1 MKRLSLFVLILAA
14 LMLACNIPGPE
25 TPAPATGEP
34 PAGATDTVAV
44 PATPTVE
51 AATPTVLANNVQC
64 NELSFY
70 LDPALAS
77 GHTCET
83 VPENIEFEPYQLP
96 EYTQVTLQGYV
107 LPPDQ
112 PYFQTIHVY
121 RLAEFLALRPQAS
134 TSVDALKA
142 LIAGGAP
149 GADALPVLDLL
160 GAAQEFHAHYKVVS
174 FAGGSGIRFIS
185 QYAQFCSPINN
196 HDMFLIYQGLTSDE
210 QYYISAVLRISN
222 PILPGN
228 YQTQPAGMSPDQPCD
243 GFDPYIADITNQLN
257 AQPEASFVPGIPLLD
272 ALIQSLIIAP

>member
-14 LMLACNIPGPE
+14 LMLACNIPSPA

-51 AATPTVLANNVQC
+51 AATPSVQANNVQC

-70 LDPALAS
+70 LDPAVAS

-83 VPENIEFEPYQLP
+83 VPENIQNDPWQLP
-96 EYTQVTLQGYV
+96 QYTNVVLSGYA
-107 LPPDQ
+107 LPDQ
-112 PYFQTIHVY
+112 PLFQWIHVY
-121 RLAEFLALRPQAS
+121 RLADFLAVRPQAS
-134 TSVDALKA
+134 AGVDALKS

-149 GADALPVLDLL
+149 GPKALPVLDLF
-160 GAAQEFHAHYKVVS
+160 GAAQEFHAQYKVVS
-174 FAGGSGIRFIS
+174 FAGGGGIRFIS
-185 QYAQFCSPINN
+185 QYAQYYAPINS
-196 HDMFLIYQGLTSDE
+196 HDMFLIFQGLTSDE

-222 PILPGN
+222 PILPVDSSTIPGGLTAEQFGN
-228 YQTQPAGMSPDQPCD
+228 Q
-243 GFDPYIADITNQLN
+243 FDTYIADITTKLN

-272 ALIQSLIIAP
+272 ALVQSIIITP

>member
-14 LMLACNIPGPE
+14 LMLACNIPSPATPE
-25 TPAPATGEP
+25 PATGQP
-34 PAGATDTVAV
+34 PAGATDTVAI

-51 AATPTVLANNVQC
+51 IVTPTVQANNVQC

-70 LDPALAS
+70 LDPAVAS

-83 VPENIEFEPYQLP
+83 VPQNVENDPFQMPQ
-96 EYTQVTLQGYV
+96 YTNVTLEGYV
-107 LPPDQ
+107 LPGEV
-112 PYFQTIHVY
+112 YFRRVNVY
-121 RLAEFLALRPQAS
+121 RLADFLALRPQAS
-134 TSVDALKA
+134 ASVNALKA

-160 GAAQEFHAHYKVVS
+160 GAAQEFHAQYKVVP

-196 HDMFLIYQGLTSDE
+196 HDMFLVYQGLTSDE
-210 QYYISAVLRISN
+210 QYYISAILLISN

-228 YQTQPAGMSPDQPCD
+228 YQTQPAGMDPNQPCD

-257 AQPEASFVPGIPLLD
+257 AQPEASFMPGIPLLD
-272 ALIQSLIIAP
+272 ALIQSFTITP

>member
-1 MKRLSLFVLILAA
+1 MKRLFLFALILAA

-25 TPAPATGEP
+25 TPAPVTNQP
-34 PAGATDTVAV
+34 PAASETPELAIT
-44 PATPTVE
+44 PTITLTPTV
-51 AATPTVLANNVQC
+51 APNVQC

-70 LDPALAS
+70 LEPALAS

-83 VPENIEFEPYQLP
+83 VPENIENDPWQLP

-134 TSVDALKA
+134 VNVDALKA

-149 GADALPVLDLL
+149 GADALPVMDLL
-160 GAAQEFHAHYKVVS
+160 GAAQEFHAQYKVVS
-174 FAGGSGIRFIS
+174 FADGSGIRFIS

-196 HDMFLIYQGLTSDE
+196 HDMFLIFQGLTSDE
-210 QYYISAVLRISN
+210 QFYISAVLRISN
-222 PILPGN
+222 PILPGT
-228 YQTQPAGMSPDQPCD
+228 YETQPAGMSPDQPCD
-243 GFDPYIADITNQLN
+243 GFDPYIMDITNKLN
-257 AQPEASFVPGIPLLD
+257 AQPEASFLPSLTLLD
-272 ALIQSLIIAP
+272 ALIQSITITP

>member
-1 MKRLSLFVLILAA
+1 MKRLFLFALILAA
-14 LMLACNIPGPE
+14 LMLACNVPGQE
-25 TPAPATGEP
+25 TPAPATNQP
-34 PAGATDTVAV
+34 PAATETPPLAI
-44 PATPTVE
+44 TPTITLTSTE
-51 AATPTVLANNVQC
+51 APNVQC
-64 NELSFY
+64 NKLEFY

-83 VPENIEFEPYQLP
+83 VPENIENDPWQLP

-160 GAAQEFHAHYKVVS
+160 GAAQEFHAQYKVVS

-185 QYAQFCSPINN
+185 QYAQYYAPINN
-196 HDMFLIYQGLTSDE
+196 RDMFLIFQGLTSDE
-210 QYYISAVLRISN
+210 QYYVSAILRISN
-222 PILPGN
+222 PILPANADNPPGGMTWDEFGN
-228 YQTQPAGMSPDQPCD
+228 Q
-243 GFDPYIADITNQLN
+243 FDSYIVDITSQLN

-272 ALIQSLIIAP
+272 ALIQSLTITP